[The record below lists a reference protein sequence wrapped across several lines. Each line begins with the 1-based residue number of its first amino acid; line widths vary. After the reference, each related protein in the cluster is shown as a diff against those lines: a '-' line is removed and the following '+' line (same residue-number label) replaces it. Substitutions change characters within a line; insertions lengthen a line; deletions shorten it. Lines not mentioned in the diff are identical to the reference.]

1 MKATQT
7 AKITGTNSM
16 VLGDVQM
23 LPNGNVLVSGST
35 TGAISEVEPMS
46 GTVIMSIKA
55 PQGQQFGY
63 SEFRESLYGA
73 PPY

>member
-7 AKITGTNSM
+7 AKLTGTNSM
-16 VLGDVQM
+16 VLGDAQL
-23 LPNGNVLVSGST
+23 LPNGNVLQSGST
-35 TGAISEVEPMS
+35 TGTITESTTS
-46 GTVIMSIKA
+46 GAAVMTIKA

-63 SEFRESLYGA
+63 SEFRESLYGD